1 MSLVSRQLVTNL
13 NFVWLLGKDIHFCIL
28 SNADEIIKMCPKINQ
43 TSNLNGL
50 KHLQD
55 SVLLLGVLIQ
65 LKKMDRVIPHMMTY
79 NDPKAAEAKKP
90 KIVQKLPP
98 EHMAVT
104 PHGFYIFTMESSG
117 YKTYLWL
124 GFMVFLAFFF
134 LLFRVW
140 PEWLRLAVWYIS
152 WYILVFLVSLHIFEL
167 TIFFIVRYGDYS
179 CDRLVRNLPFR
190 NRLLDIPQLL
200 HWFCKLPICSYYI
213 TFRTI
218 FSTRSYQSFQL
229 KGERICLMWECS
241 FLDLEVQQRSSMVQV
256 NSWRIP
262 KI

>member
-1 MSLVSRQLVTNL
+1 MSLVSKRLVINL
-13 NFVWLLGKDIHFCIL
+13 TRLWHLGKDIHFAIL
-28 SNADEIIKMCPKINQ
+28 SNADKIIKLCPKINQ
-43 TSNLNGL
+43 TSSLNGL

-55 SVLLLGVLIQ
+55 SVLLLGILIQ

-79 NDPKAAEAKKP
+79 NDPKAPEAKKP

-104 PHGFYIFTMESSG
+104 PHGFYIFTMETSG

-140 PEWLRLAVWYIS
+140 PEWLRLTVWYIS
-152 WYILVFLVSLHIFEL
+152 WYLLVFLVSIYTFEL
-167 TIFFIVRYGDYS
+167 TIFFFIVRHGYCS
-179 CDRLVRNLPFR
+179 CDRLVRNLPHR

-200 HWFCKLPICSYYI
+200 HRFCKLSIY
-213 TFRTI
+213 
-218 FSTRSYQSFQL
+218 
-229 KGERICLMWECS
+229 
-241 FLDLEVQQRSSMVQV
+241 LD
-256 NSWRIP
+256 
-262 KI
+262 

>member
-1 MSLVSRQLVTNL
+1 MSLVSRQLEIIFNS
-13 NFVWLLGKDIHFCIL
+13 FMALGKDIHFAIL
-28 SNADEIIKMCPKINQ
+28 SNADEIMKMCPKINQ
-43 TSNLNGL
+43 TSPLNGL
-50 KHLQD
+50 KHIQD
-55 SVLLLGVLIQ
+55 SVLLLGILIQ

-79 NDPKAAEAKKP
+79 NDPKAPEAKKP

-152 WYILVFLVSLHIFEL
+152 WYLLVFLVSLYIFEL
-167 TIFFIVRYGDYS
+167 TFFFIVRHCYCS
-179 CDRLVRNLPFR
+179 CNCLVRYLPYR

-200 HWFCKLPICSYYI
+200 HRFCKYLIL
-213 TFRTI
+213 F
-218 FSTRSYQSFQL
+218 
-229 KGERICLMWECS
+229 
-241 FLDLEVQQRSSMVQV
+241 D
-256 NSWRIP
+256 
-262 KI
+262 

>member
-1 MSLVSRQLVTNL
+1 MSLVSKRLVINL
-13 NFVWLLGKDIHFCIL
+13 TRLWHLGKDIHFAIL
-28 SNADEIIKMCPKINQ
+28 SNADKIIKLCPKINQ
-43 TSNLNGL
+43 TSSLNGL

-55 SVLLLGVLIQ
+55 SVLLLGILIQ

-79 NDPKAAEAKKP
+79 NDPKAPEAKKP

-140 PEWLRLAVWYIS
+140 PEWLRLTVWYIS
-152 WYILVFLVSLHIFEL
+152 WYLLVFLVSIHIFEL
-167 TIFFIVRYGDYS
+167 TISFIVRYCCRS
-179 CDRLVRNLPFR
+179 CDRLVRNLPYR
-190 NRLLDIPQLL
+190 N
-200 HWFCKLPICSYYI
+200 
-213 TFRTI
+213 
-218 FSTRSYQSFQL
+218 
-229 KGERICLMWECS
+229 
-241 FLDLEVQQRSSMVQV
+241 
-256 NSWRIP
+256 
-262 KI
+262 

>member
-152 WYILVFLVSLHIFEL
+152 WYILVFLVSLHTFEL
-167 TIFFIVRYGDYS
+167 TISLQFGTAIIRAIVWFAIFHLGIDFWIFPNYFIDSVSCQFVLTISLLGQYS
-179 CDRLVRNLPFR
+179 RLVPTNPF
-190 NRLLDIPQLL
+190 N
-200 HWFCKLPICSYYI
+200 
-213 TFRTI
+213 
-218 FSTRSYQSFQL
+218 
-229 KGERICLMWECS
+229 
-241 FLDLEVQQRSSMVQV
+241 
-256 NSWRIP
+256 
-262 KI
+262 